1 MAMAQKAQPR
11 RSPETPPHSIE
22 AEQAVLGGLMV
33 SSEAWEEVADRVVA
47 GDFYQQAHQ
56 LIFSAIAALNERGKP
71 CDTLTVNEYLESSEK
86 AEQAGGLDYLMG
98 LVAGTPSAANIVA
111 YAEIVREHS
120 VLRQLIDNANEVAGM
135 AFRPEG
141 RSAKEVLE
149 KAEQSIFAIAEQGAK
164 KGSGFIPIEESLK
177 QAFQRIDELYQ
188 SDADVTGISTGWSDL
203 DQMTSGLQKSD
214 LIIVAARPAM
224 GKTSFAINIAQHAAL
239 QGGAPVAVFSM
250 EMPAVQ
256 LVTRML
262 SSLGMINQGRLRNG
276 KLNDEDWPRLSS
288 AMTMLRNAK
297 IFIDETPG
305 LSPTDLRARARRLK
319 RKDGVGLIVVDY
331 LQLMK
336 IDGFKENRTNEISEI
351 SRSLKALAKE
361 LDVPVIA
368 LSQLNRSL
376 EQRPNKRPVM
386 ADLRESGAIE
396 QDADIIIFIYRDSVY
411 NKDDP
416 DNNTAEI
423 IIGKQRNGETGTVK
437 LAFRGEFTRFDN
449 FAPDFYDGDGQ

>member
-1 MAMAQKAQPR
+1 MAQKGQSR
-11 RSPETPPHSIE
+11 RSPDTPPHSIE

-33 SSEAWEEVADRVVA
+33 SGEAWDEVADRVSPE
-47 GDFYQQAHQ
+47 DFYLQAHQ
-56 LIFSAIAALNERGKP
+56 HIFEAIFTLNDRGQP
-71 CDTLTVNEYLESSEK
+71 CDTLTVNEWLEKSER
-86 AEQAGGLDYLMG
+86 AEAAGGLDYLMG
-98 LVAGTPSAANIVA
+98 LVAGTPSAANILA

-120 VLRQLIDNANEVAGM
+120 VFRQLIDTSSNIAGM

-141 RSAKEVLE
+141 RAAQEVLE
-149 KAEQSIFAIAEQGAK
+149 RAEQNIFAIAERGARN
-164 KGSGFIPIEESLK
+164 KGGFIPIEDSLK

-188 SDADVTGISTGWSDL
+188 SEEEVTGISTGWKDL
-203 DQMTSGLQKSD
+203 DEITSGLQKSD

-224 GKTSFAINIAQHAAL
+224 GKTSFALNIAQHAAL
-239 QGGAPVAVFSM
+239 QGGQSVAMFSM

-288 AMTMLRNAK
+288 AMSMLRQAK
-297 IFIDETPG
+297 VFIDETPG

-319 RKDGVGLIVVDY
+319 RKEGVGLIVVDY

-351 SRSLKALAKE
+351 SRSLKGLAKE

-449 FAPDFYDGDGQ
+449 FAPDFYSEDAQ